1 MLIFSIVIGIIFG
14 FLAALAAFVITYN
27 EYEKHK
33 FTGKRLFM
41 QAFQTAI
48 FTFLVFLLLSVL
60 IGFILA
66 HFVINGQMSGSLK
79 RT

>member
-14 FLAALAAFVITYN
+14 FLAALAAFVITWN

-48 FTFLVFLLLSVL
+48 FTFLIFLLLSVL
-60 IGFILA
+60 IGFLLT
-66 HFVINGQMSGSLK
+66 HFVISRVRG
-79 RT
+79 

>member
-14 FLAALAAFVITYN
+14 LLASLAAFVITWH

-41 QAFQTAI
+41 QAFQTGI

-60 IGFILA
+60 IGFLLA
-66 HFVINGQMSGSLK
+66 HFVINSQMPPL
-79 RT
+79 

>member
-1 MLIFSIVIGIIFG
+1 MLAFSIVIGTIFG

-41 QAFQTAI
+41 QAFQAAL
-48 FTFLVFLLLSVL
+48 FTLIIFLLLSILV
-60 IGFILA
+60 GFLLE
-66 HFVINGQMSGSLK
+66 HFVINSQMSALPK

>member
-1 MLIFSIVIGIIFG
+1 MLVFSIVIGIIFG

-33 FTGKRLFM
+33 FAGKRLFM

-48 FTFLVFLLLSVL
+48 FTFFIFLLLSVL
-60 IGFILA
+60 IGFLLT
-66 HFVINGQMSGSLK
+66 HFVINRVSG
-79 RT
+79 

>member
-1 MLIFSIVIGIIFG
+1 MLVFSIVIGIIFG

-41 QAFQTAI
+41 QAFQTAF
-48 FTFLVFLLLSVL
+48 FTFFIFLLLSVL
-60 IGFILA
+60 IGFLLA
-66 HFVINGQMSGSLK
+66 HFVISRVSG
-79 RT
+79 

>member
-1 MLIFSIVIGIIFG
+1 MLVFSIVIGVIFG

-33 FTGKRLFM
+33 FAGKRLFM

-48 FTFLVFLLLSVL
+48 FTFAVFLILSLLA
-60 IGFILA
+60 GFLLA
-66 HFVINGQMSGSLK
+66 RFLLNN
-79 RT
+79 R